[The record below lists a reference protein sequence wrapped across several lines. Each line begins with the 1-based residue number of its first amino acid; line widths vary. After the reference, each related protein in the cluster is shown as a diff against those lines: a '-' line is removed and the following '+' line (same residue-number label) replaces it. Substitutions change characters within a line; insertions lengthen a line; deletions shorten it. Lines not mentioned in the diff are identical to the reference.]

1 MCACVRVCVSVCA
14 CVCVCVCVPCLGV
27 VAVDLLKSTSPILTA
42 FGVVGVAESWEVEL
56 LYTAYSVIIAYIV
69 MM

>member
-1 MCACVRVCVSVCA
+1 MHVCVCACVRACVRE
-14 CVCVCVCVPCLGV
+14 CVCVCVCVYVPCLGV

-56 LYTAYSVIIAYIV
+56 LYTVYTV
-69 MM
+69 